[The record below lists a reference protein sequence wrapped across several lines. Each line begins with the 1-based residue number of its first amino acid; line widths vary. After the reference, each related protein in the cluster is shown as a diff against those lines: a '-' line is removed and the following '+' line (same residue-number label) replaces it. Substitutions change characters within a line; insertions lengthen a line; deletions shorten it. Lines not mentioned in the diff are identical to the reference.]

1 MIQYK
6 LLLLNN
12 LGVFTVFVIRCVR
25 TKNLRLEVSF
35 LYSNRYFTRQWT
47 KKILS
52 TLMCAWALYATKYI
66 YFFIASYQRVQREFG
81 VDTLHSMPTLRHFC
95 YSLYSK
101 FLRLSGWTQHP
112 ALSRYHNLQS
122 HAFVCATTDSC
133 FIYIH
138 FYFFLY
144 ILFLYYLLSDWQ
156 TTHG

>member
-66 YFFIASYQRVQREFG
+66 YFFIASYQRVQRELILFQIFEALFAQWMNS
-81 VDTLHSMPTLRHFC
+81 TPRLISLPQPTITRFCLRNDGLVF
-95 YSLYSK
+95 Y
-101 FLRLSGWTQHP
+101 
-112 ALSRYHNLQS
+112 
-122 HAFVCATTDSC
+122 
-133 FIYIH
+133 IYI
-138 FYFFLY
+138 FLIFSIY
-144 ILFLYYLLSDWQ
+144 TFSILL
-156 TTHG
+156 TE